1 MSCQSI
7 ITPDDC
13 KTFPSQIT
21 AAPEP
26 APAPVTETPGVQVDP
41 TMPPIGLS
49 HDPLGWL
56 PDFSSWTWDGV
67 ADAGLLAAA
76 CVVCVLVMTV
86 AILVP
91 ASMLGWRP
99 TRLRNWLF
107 ASVLVM
113 PGASALWAWDVYEPV
128 RDFSAA
134 AVEFMAGEY
143 VTGAFGMAALLIPA
157 AWLAATLLHARRR
170 VQLATVGLASP
181 ARTER
186 AL

>member
-91 ASMLGWRP
+91 ASMLGVASDPVAELVVRVGVGDAGCVGVVGVGC
-99 TRLRNWLF
+99 LR
-107 ASVLVM
+107 A
-113 PGASALWAWDVYEPV
+113 GA
-128 RDFSAA
+128 
-134 AVEFMAGEY
+134 
-143 VTGAFGMAALLIPA
+143 
-157 AWLAATLLHARRR
+157 
-170 VQLATVGLASP
+170 
-181 ARTER
+181 
-186 AL
+186 